1 MLSDAQNRVNLYTL
15 TATCESLFTDVDLD
29 LRTSIRF
36 LVSGGS
42 QSMKTSLRLLA
53 AILGLSFATLVSA
66 GDFVSRVV
74 QVGDTFTIDVP
85 GDRFLV
91 IRNFTQEGPF
101 SAATIRGSVKATD
114 RTGLEATMLT
124 ATIADPD
131 PANLL
136 EPVNNVVIAGP
147 STVTVTGGD
156 TTCFITYRR
165 GED

>member
-1 MLSDAQNRVNLYTL
+1 
-15 TATCESLFTDVDLD
+15 
-29 LRTSIRF
+29 
-36 LVSGGS
+36 
-42 QSMKTSLRLLA
+42 MKTSFRLLA
-53 AILGLSFATLVSA
+53 VLFVLSFGSLASA

-85 GDRFLV
+85 GNRFLV

-101 SAATIRGSVKATD
+101 SLATVRGTVKATD
-114 RTGLEATMLT
+114 RSGLEATMLT

-131 PANLL
+131 PANIL